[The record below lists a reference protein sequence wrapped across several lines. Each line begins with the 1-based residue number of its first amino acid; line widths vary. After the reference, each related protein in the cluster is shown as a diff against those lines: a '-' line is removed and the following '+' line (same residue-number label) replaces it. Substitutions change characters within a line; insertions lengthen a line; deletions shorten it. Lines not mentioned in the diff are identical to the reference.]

1 MAPGLDSESGLEQQ
15 RAEIEAAFRQGWR
28 PIGAG
33 EPRVLTERA
42 YTEARKVLDHGG
54 WTGLDKAA
62 IDAVRGGARPGD
74 PLPPLQPCPYVDDV
88 IDAEVI
94 ITGDS
99 PQQRVAV
106 LFSHRDFP
114 GARFGHRFSGYD
126 PALERI
132 ELKEEIETG
141 ALHGMMQSHPAPDDA
156 GIIWTTWEESD
167 QN

>member
-1 MAPGLDSESGLEQQ
+1 MPTAKPATSSTTGGG
-15 RAEIEAAFRQGWR
+15 RAWTRQPSTQFAA
-28 PIGAG
+28 
-33 EPRVLTERA
+33 
-42 YTEARKVLDHGG
+42 ARGQD
-54 WTGLDKAA
+54 
-62 IDAVRGGARPGD
+62 D
-74 PLPPLQPCPYVDDV
+74 PLPPLQPRPYVHDV
-88 IDAEVI
+88 IDAEII
-94 ITGDS
+94 ITGAG

-156 GIIWTTWEESD
+156 GIIWTAWEEPD

>member
-1 MAPGLDSESGLEQQ
+1 M
-15 RAEIEAAFRQGWR
+15 
-28 PIGAG
+28 
-33 EPRVLTERA
+33 LTERA

-74 PLPPLQPCPYVDDV
+74 PLPPLQPRPYVDDV
-88 IDAEVI
+88 IDAEII
-94 ITGDS
+94 ITGVG

-156 GIIWTTWEESD
+156 GIIWTAWEEPD

>member
-33 EPRVLTERA
+33 KPRVLTERA

-62 IDAVRGGARPGD
+62 IDAVRGDARPGD
-74 PLPPLQPCPYVDDV
+74 PLPPLQPRPYVDDV

-94 ITGDS
+94 ITGVG

-106 LFSHRDFP
+106 LFSHRDFL

-156 GIIWTTWEESD
+156 GIIWTAWEEPD